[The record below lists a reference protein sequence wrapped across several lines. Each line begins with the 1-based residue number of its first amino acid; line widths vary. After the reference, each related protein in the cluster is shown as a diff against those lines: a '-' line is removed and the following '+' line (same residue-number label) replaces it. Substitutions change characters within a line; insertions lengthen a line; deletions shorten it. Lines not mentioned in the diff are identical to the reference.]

1 MSKRNSNRNL
11 RAAATN
17 STTAPAAKDIA
28 VTSLPTST
36 PVEKSKPRQ
45 FRIAQSIQDSY
56 RNRLPLSLPEFKEA
70 REMARRAFQRDRR
83 RLYELYED
91 SELDNHVKSQL
102 RTRRLKVLAEKFV
115 VLDATGKPNK
125 ELTKLFK
132 KGWFEE
138 FISHCIDTKF
148 YGYSLLEFGKIIQ
161 TNNSKFADFED
172 VFSWPRTL
180 LYPDQGQLLLTSRL
194 TAKYQYRNPD
204 GTFNSPW
211 LLELGK
217 LSDYGELESI
227 VPEVIF
233 KRYSRADWQRFAEKF
248 GLPTVALFTTETS
261 QSALDTKEAYLR
273 NFGNNSYLLG
283 DKDTDELQFLE
294 SKSSTGNAH
303 LVFKESIIVSN
314 EEISKGISG
323 QTGTT
328 DQKAFVG
335 AAEVHERILDDY
347 HTSDLR
353 YANNIIQTKLIPRLL
368 DQLNWP
374 LEGCEFVF
382 DAFIEKPN
390 PDKAKPPKKDAEPDV
405 ANFIKPSAITAVA
418 EGKEP
423 RFQLEALADQISA
436 FRNLNT
442 CCHHIEAAD
451 KENSLLSK
459 LFNSIFNK
467 HLKKL
472 YKLFGKKEQLTNKE
486 YQPFL
491 QELTSATGTHL
502 SKGFETAFKKEAE
515 SRMFT
520 FKDEA
525 FVRKAQESI
534 FTFSGAKS
542 LNQLILLR
550 EVIIKD
556 GKTLPFTEFRAKA
569 IAINK
574 EWNQTWLRTEYD
586 SVLQTATM
594 ASKWQDI
601 EAQKKTYPYLVYK
614 IVGDALVRPEHQALS
629 GIVRKVD
636 DAFWKSYYPPNGWN
650 CRCTVTQLRKADE
663 TPNNDQFEERI
674 KKAKVDPYFKF
685 NPGIEGRVF
694 DRNIRYFK
702 TICGANLSA
711 CDPQKIMK
719 QLGGYEAKALH
730 NFLLDEC
737 DYQYLEGTKL
747 SKNGAFLIHPKNWLK
762 SDIVSAKQCWPAME
776 KSGLQFIGIENPK
789 GVNGIFEQNF
799 DGMLNGVSSE
809 LKFVVGGKQDVWST
823 INRDIRKANAQGA
836 ENVVI
841 ALDQTY
847 DITDDELDRIQRRA
861 LGVLKVIESE
871 NSLKTIYFLSKN
883 KERIISR

>member
-1 MSKRNSNRNL
+1 MSKRNTNRNL

-17 STTAPAAKDIA
+17 STTASAAKDIA
-28 VTSLPTST
+28 VPSLPTSA
-36 PVEKSKPRQ
+36 PVERVKPRQ

-91 SELDNHVKSQL
+91 TELDNHVKSQL

-353 YANNIIQTKLIPRLL
+353 YANNIIQTKLIPRLI

-382 DAFIEKPN
+382 DAFIEKPK
-390 PDKAKPPKKDAEPDV
+390 PDKAKPPKKDSEPDV

-451 KENSLLSK
+451 KEDSLLTK
-459 LFNSIFNK
+459 LFNKIFNK

-472 YKLFGKKEQLTNKE
+472 HKLFGKKEQLTNKE

-550 EVIIKD
+550 EVITKD

-569 IAINK
+569 LAINK

-614 IVGDALVRPEHQALS
+614 TVGDALVRPEHQALS

-747 SKNGAFLIHPKNWLK
+747 SENGAFLIHPKEWSK
-762 SDIVSAKQCWPAME
+762 ADIDSAKKCYSAME
-776 KSGLQFIGIENPK
+776 KAGLQFIGLQEPK
-789 GVNGIFEQNF
+789 QVNGISLKSY
-799 DGMLNGVSSE
+799 DGMLEGKACE
-809 LKFVVGGKQDVWST
+809 LKS
-823 INRDIRKANAQGA
+823 IERNSSNLYNRIQKHMEKANKQGA
-836 ENVVI
+836 EILVIVI
-841 ALDQTY
+841 ADFDKY
-847 DITDDELDRIQRRA
+847 DVKEIEIIKQRIQGK
-861 LGVLKVIESE
+861 LSDKKQLSILKEVK
-871 NSLKTIYFLSKN
+871 LL
-883 KERIISR
+883 